1 MRWSQR
7 KKPAHPVPSAA
18 TAKSTRTAGSP
29 NGPKGGRKM
38 PYLTADRS
46 IGFALASIERTV
58 HHERPRREAGLLE
71 EVLGR
76 AVPRERDGVDPRAT
90 ARRAEGHDVVGHCL
104 PHAD

>member
-7 KKPAHPVPSAA
+7 KKPSHPVASAA
-18 TAKSTRTAGSP
+18 TARSTRTAGSP
-29 NGPKGGRKM
+29 KGPKGGRKM
-38 PYLTADRS
+38 PCLTAARS
-46 IGFALASIERTV
+46 IGFALAVERAV
-58 HHERPRREAGLLE
+58 HYERPRREAGLLE

-90 ARRAEGHDVVGHCL
+90 ACRAEGPDVGGHSL